1 MSAAGLSGA
10 FLHRSADLHVLPE
23 CEEDEDDDRRNKR
36 REKNR
41 AAAQRSRKK
50 QTQRADRL
58 HEEYECLEQ
67 ENLLL
72 RKEVQTLT
80 EEQRRL
86 TEALKAHEPLCLIM
100 HCSAGLMSH
109 TRMELLSGGLPR

>member
-10 FLHRSADLHVLPE
+10 FLHRSADLHMLPRS
-23 CEEDEDDDRRNKR
+23 EDDDDGRRQKR

-58 HEEYECLEQ
+58 HEEYKCLEQ
-67 ENLLL
+67 ENLSLM
-72 RKEVQTLT
+72 KEVQTLS

-109 TRMELLSGGLPR
+109 ARLELLAGGLPR